1 MKRRI
6 AMSRVFCL
14 ASIVTAA
21 MTLSAPLQL
30 ANAAN
35 AANTAEAKA
44 VNPANTPAAPPPAK
58 DTVVLQRVPLAGTLR
73 EMGMG
78 VAEFPPNA
86 AKPRHKATGP
96 ELAYVLEGEVTVQV
110 DGRSDRVVHAGES
123 YRMPANVIHVT
134 KAGPAGAK
142 VLATWAWIPGK
153 PFNVAA
159 PN

>member
-1 MKRRI
+1 MN
-6 AMSRVFCL
+6 RVFRF

-21 MTLSAPLQL
+21 MTLSAPLQS
-30 ANAAN
+30 
-35 AANTAEAKA
+35 AKA
-44 VNPANTPAAPPPAK
+44 VESTHAASAGKTTVTPPPTK
-58 DTVVLQRVPLAGTLR
+58 DTVVLQRVPVAGTNR

-78 VAEFPPNA
+78 IAEFPPNA

-96 ELAYVLEGEVTVQV
+96 EVAYVLEGEVTVQV
-110 DGRSDRVVHAGES
+110 DGQPDQIVHAGES
-123 YRMPANVIHVT
+123 YRMPANVVHVT
-134 KAGPAGAK
+134 KAGPSGAK